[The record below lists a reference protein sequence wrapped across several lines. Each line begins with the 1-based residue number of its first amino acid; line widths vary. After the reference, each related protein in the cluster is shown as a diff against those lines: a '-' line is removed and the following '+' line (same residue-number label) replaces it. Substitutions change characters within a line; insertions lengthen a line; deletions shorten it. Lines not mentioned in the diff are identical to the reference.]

1 VPAPQTILVAY
12 DDPTTETLG
21 RAADLA
27 EAVGARL
34 VVTTVAASADA
45 QEVDDESRF
54 VGERLGQAETYLA
67 ERGLSAEL
75 VPSTG
80 HPAKAIVKLARDR
93 GADLIVVGTRRK
105 GFLERLVEGSVQQ
118 DVLRHAPCDVLVV
131 YS

>member
-1 VPAPQTILVAY
+1 
-12 DDPTTETLG
+12 
-21 RAADLA
+21 
-27 EAVGARL
+27 
-34 VVTTVAASADA
+34 VTTVAASADA
-45 QEVDDESRF
+45 QEVDEESRF
-54 VGERLGQAETYLA
+54 AGERLGQAESYLTK
-67 ERGLSAEL
+67 RGLSAEL

-105 GFLERLVEGSVQQ
+105 GFLERLVEGSVNQ